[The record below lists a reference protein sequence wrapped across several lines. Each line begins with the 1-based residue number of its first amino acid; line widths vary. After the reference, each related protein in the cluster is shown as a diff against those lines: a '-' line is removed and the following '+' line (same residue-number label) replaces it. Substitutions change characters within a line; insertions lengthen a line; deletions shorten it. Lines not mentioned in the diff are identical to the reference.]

1 MKPIQADLLIL
12 FITICWG
19 SSYLF
24 MKIGL
29 EAVSPFNLIAL
40 RFGLAFL
47 LAAGLFYRQLRQIE
61 WKTVKFAMLLGLFLF
76 MVFTTLTVGLETTTA
91 SNAGFLVSLTVVF
104 VPLFNAL
111 LFRKP
116 IGKKL
121 GFSILVAMSGIALLT
136 VQLPFRITSGDL
148 LCIAAAFF
156 YAMHIIVTGHAAKQV
171 NPLQLGILQIGFTA
185 LYGTLCIF
193 LFDSPALPASA
204 EGWVAILVLSV
215 VCSALGFI
223 LQTVAQQYTS
233 PARTGLIFSLEPVCA
248 AIFGYLFM
256 DEVMSLNGYIGAA
269 LVLAGV
275 LVSAGIKQDR
285 PASGS
290 HEAVKAADLVE
301 GRQ

>member
-12 FITICWG
+12 FITVCWG

-40 RFGLAFL
+40 RFGVAFL
-47 LAAGLFYRQLRQIE
+47 LAAGLFYRHLLKLN
-61 WKTVKFAMLLGLFLF
+61 WKTIKFAMLLGLFLF

-91 SNAGFLVSLTVVF
+91 SNAGFLVSLTVVL
-104 VPLFNAL
+104 VPLLNAL

-116 IGKKL
+116 IGRKL
-121 GFSILVAMSGIALLT
+121 ASSIVIAMAGIALLT
-136 VQLPFRITSGDL
+136 VELPFRITIGDL
-148 LCIAAAFF
+148 LCMATAFF
-156 YAMHIIVTGHAAKQV
+156 YAMHIIVTGHAARQV

-185 LYGTLCIF
+185 LYGLAGVF
-193 LFDSPALPASA
+193 LFESPALPAST
-204 EGWVAILVLSV
+204 EGWVAILFLSV

-248 AIFGYLFM
+248 AIFGYIFM
-256 DEVMSLNGYIGAA
+256 NEVMSMNGYIGAA

-275 LVSAGIKQDR
+275 FVSAGIRQ
-285 PASGS
+285 
-290 HEAVKAADLVE
+290 EAPEAESQVKAEKLAE
-301 GRQ
+301 GY